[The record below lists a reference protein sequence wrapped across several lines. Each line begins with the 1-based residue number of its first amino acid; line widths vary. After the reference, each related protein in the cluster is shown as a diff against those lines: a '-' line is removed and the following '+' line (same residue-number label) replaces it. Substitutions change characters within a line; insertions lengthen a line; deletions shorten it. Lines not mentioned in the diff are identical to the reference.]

1 MAAMLYRQNLVIPL
15 LPVIGT
21 FLREGRKE
29 GRKESRRGEHMARE
43 EEEPCSLV
51 EFRLNVKRSRKI
63 KGTERQREEQRGRNR
78 ERKLHERGGTG
89 ADNGAR
95 E

>member
-21 FLREGRKE
+21 FLRE

-51 EFRLNVKRSRKI
+51 EFRLNVKRSREI
-63 KGTERQREEQRGRNR
+63 KGGNEGNTRVAISLSER
-78 ERKLHERGGTG
+78 
-89 ADNGAR
+89 AR
-95 E
+95 EQGM